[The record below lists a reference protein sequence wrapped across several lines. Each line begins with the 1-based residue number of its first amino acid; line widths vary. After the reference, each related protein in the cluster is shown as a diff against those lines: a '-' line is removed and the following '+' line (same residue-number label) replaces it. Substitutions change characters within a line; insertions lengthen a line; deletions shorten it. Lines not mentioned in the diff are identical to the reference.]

1 MISGRTARSS
11 LRKYIFDVQTY
22 SDNIRTVFDKVI
34 GGVDICYVDPLL
46 FPKLLSWIENHKD
59 RYKDQYNKT
68 VLDKLNFI
76 ENYIRRQERRDE
88 IRLLLTHKT
97 EKRERK
103 KPVMTR
109 EQVDAE
115 VNSIMENGINYEY
128 TEEQVNLIVPG
139 LRRKRAELVKDGD
152 YLEANRAN
160 NYVKIMISHEQFSTV
175 EAMQQEKCEMLQT
188 KIDEESE
195 KLKEKKK
202 RWIKVTNNLRKS
214 ADKELREMKVRFN
227 KEIEDLNSQKNKVPI
242 TFQKFSAGLLNLRRR
257 KEAMMQTRRYGEAG
271 QYQEIADKMEED
283 EIISLE
289 KRWADNIDS
298 RIRNLQASHRRQLE
312 GRSAY
317 WRHAEKKLM
326 KERRRKLKLLQAIE
340 KERQKEELK
349 LEEYK
354 ARFLERENRKKMRET
369 ARASRRENVKSE

>member
-46 FPKLLSWIENHKD
+46 FPKLLSWIENHRD

-202 RWIKVTNNLRKS
+202 R
-214 ADKELREMKVRFN
+214 
-227 KEIEDLNSQKNKVPI
+227 
-242 TFQKFSAGLLNLRRR
+242 
-257 KEAMMQTRRYGEAG
+257 
-271 QYQEIADKMEED
+271 
-283 EIISLE
+283 
-289 KRWADNIDS
+289 
-298 RIRNLQASHRRQLE
+298 
-312 GRSAY
+312 
-317 WRHAEKKLM
+317 
-326 KERRRKLKLLQAIE
+326 
-340 KERQKEELK
+340 
-349 LEEYK
+349 
-354 ARFLERENRKKMRET
+354 
-369 ARASRRENVKSE
+369 